1 MNIIHIIGIGG
12 VGMSAIAEILHHLN
26 YKVQGSDVHASNNT
40 DRISNLGIKVYI
52 GHNVDN
58 IKEAQTIVYSSAIK
72 PDNVELIAAKK
83 SNKITIH
90 RSEILANLTKNKY
103 TIAVSGSSGK
113 TTTTAMIA
121 SIFDY
126 SSIDASV
133 IVGGTLNSYKRNGK
147 FGNSNTF
154 LLEADESDG
163 TMLKIKANIAVIT
176 SVHNDHV
183 DYYGTFENIK
193 HAFKQFA
200 DKADYAIFP
209 ELTGINYNLHK
220 TITFGFNDVNV
231 RAFNIRQNSN
241 EVKFDILV
249 SYNKKEYYINNL
261 LLSNSIGIH
270 KVNNALAAISVATK
284 LDICEKNIRKGL
296 SNFLGVKRRFTT
308 IGNINGI
315 KFIEDYAHHPYEIR
329 ATLRAAR
336 SVSQGKI
343 IGVIELLR
351 FARIQSFFGDFIEA
365 LMMFD
370 YVILTSVH
378 PPGDKFIFGCGLKDI
393 KDSLKNFG
401 FNHVSIINDSLL
413 ISHFINDFTS
423 SPDIV
428 LFIGAGNNITK
439 LARETVN
446 LTLGKNNEK
455 NN

>member
-26 YKVQGSDVHASNNT
+26 YKVQGSDAHASSNT
-40 DRISNLGIKVYI
+40 DRISTIGIKVYI
-52 GHNVDN
+52 GHSINN
-58 IKEAQTIVYSSAIK
+58 IQEAQTIIYSSAIK
-72 PDNVELIAAKK
+72 SDNIELIEAKK
-83 SNKITIH
+83 SNKVIIH
-90 RSEILANLTKNKY
+90 RSEVLANLTKNKY

-147 FGNSNTF
+147 FGNSNIF

-176 SVHNDHV
+176 SVHNDHI
-183 DYYGTFENIK
+183 DYYGTFENIR

-209 ELTGINYNLHK
+209 ELTGIKYNLHK
-220 TITFGFNDVNV
+220 TVTFGFNDVNV

-241 EVKFDILV
+241 DLKFDV
-249 SYNKKEYYINNL
+249 SISANKKEYYINNL
-261 LLSNSIGIH
+261 LLSNSVGIH

-284 LDICEKNIRKGL
+284 LEISEKNIRKGL

-315 KFIEDYAHHPYEIR
+315 KFIEDYAHHPNEIR

-336 SVSQGKI
+336 SVSQGRI

-351 FARIQSFFGDFIEA
+351 FARIQSFFNDFIEV

-378 PPGDKFIFGCGLKDI
+378 PPGDKLIFGCELKDI
-393 KDSLKNFG
+393 KDSLKNCG
-401 FNHVSIINDSLL
+401 FNYVSIFNDSIL

-423 SPDIV
+423 SLDIV

-439 LARETVN
+439 LAQETVS
-446 LTLGKNNEK
+446 LILDKNNEK